1 MMVVLPEQEVK
12 MAYLNVFHQGFAESG
27 QLWFSYWDGTNWAPD
42 TQVLN
47 VGMSGSPSAV
57 VH

>member
-1 MMVVLPEQEVK
+1 